1 LERKDYKQVLLVG
14 LFFIVIGFGVS
25 PSVSPV
31 YSPEAVVIG
40 AMIVSIGILFDIV
53 AIGSLLVKQD
63 MDQRASLLHIY
74 GLLLIGAGPAFLILS
89 QIARYG
95 IGYYSWRSGTTL
107 IYFRTSNWWIFF
119 LAGVVFIFMGAF
131 LALWSWRYRRSV
143 DASPERFL

>member
-1 LERKDYKQVLLVG
+1 MERKDYKQVLLVG
-14 LFFIVIGFGVS
+14 LFFIVIGLGS
-25 PSVSPV
+25 PG
-31 YSPEAVVIG
+31 YGPEAVVIG
-40 AMIVSIGILFDIV
+40 AMIVSIGILFAIV

-63 MDQRASLLHIY
+63 MDQGASSLHIY

-119 LAGVVFIFMGAF
+119 STGVVFIFIGTF
-131 LALWSWRYRRSV
+131 LALWSWCHRRNV
-143 DASPERFL
+143 DASPERNL